1 MELRVVARDADAARL
16 AGEGALAS
24 VPGAGPDEL
33 LKGLRALVPF
43 DRTVLLDL
51 SRVDAFDSSGVS
63 WLLLAHDTF
72 AKGGGRLI
80 LHSLSRRLDDV
91 LNVVGLSSV
100 FHLAGDE
107 ASALALAREAPR

>member
-1 MELRVVARDADAARL
+1 MELRLVGRDAEVVRL
-16 AGEGALAS
+16 AGEGALAI
-24 VPGAGPDEL
+24 VAGPEDPL
-33 LKGLRALVPF
+33 RGLRALVSF

-51 SRVDAFDSSGVS
+51 SRVDAVDSSGVS

-107 ASALALAREAPR
+107 GSALALAREAPR